1 MHAFYENRKLKTT
14 TILKII
20 CFCHLL
26 KLFLKPRRQSRSRSD
41 CSFGQ
46 TAPVGAV
53 LSGLTLFTSILM
65 LIINIVILLAFYGF
79 NDNISHEIRVPT
91 ISKGSDQYEQLH
103 SLIRAFASRLNIQ

>member
-14 TILKII
+14 TILKIV

-41 CSFGQ
+41 CSCGQ

-53 LSGLTLFTSILM
+53 CSGLTLFTSILM
-65 LIINIVILLAFYGF
+65 LIINIVILLEFM
-79 NDNISHEIRVPT
+79 V
-91 ISKGSDQYEQLH
+91 
-103 SLIRAFASRLNIQ
+103 

>member
-1 MHAFYENRKLKTT
+1 MDFPILFSIIKLLGHCIYAATLIFISGRDSTISLPKKGDLIILYYEVSCLIRCLSRADVHAFYENHKLKTT

-41 CSFGQ
+41 CSCGQ

-53 LSGLTLFTSILM
+53 
-65 LIINIVILLAFYGF
+65 
-79 NDNISHEIRVPT
+79 
-91 ISKGSDQYEQLH
+91 
-103 SLIRAFASRLNIQ
+103 

>member
-26 KLFLKPRRQSRSRSD
+26 KMFLRPRRQSRSKSD
-41 CSFGQ
+41 CSCGQ

-53 LSGLTLFTSILM
+53 WSGHALFTSILM
-65 LIINIVILLAFYGF
+65 LIINIVILLAFYGL
-79 NDNISHEIRVPT
+79 NDNISHEIRFPT
-91 ISKGSDQYEQLH
+91 MWYVRPAKALISMS
-103 SLIRAFASRLNIQ
+103 ICPA